1 MKSLKKLLTDAEIE
15 LVLGGRE
22 EHQTDDN
29 DGALT
34 LRGRDEPLAL
44 RDLQS
49 IKSSPNFAAIDGVGI
64 SITSVACSSWDT
76 ILA

>member
-1 MKSLKKLLTDAEIE
+1 MKKLLTDAEIE

-34 LRGRDEPLAL
+34 HGGRDEPLAL

-64 SITSVACSSWDT
+64 VITDVRLPLVRE
-76 ILA
+76 IHV